1 MLNPGA
7 AVRPRGLL
15 VTLGASQLGERVLTA
30 LRLLTVFLLLGCN
43 AFFAAVEFSLVAVRP
58 WRIRQLAEEG
68 DPRARVVEVLLREI
82 SRAVSGVQVG
92 VTLAS
97 LALGFLGEAT
107 VAHVVESIFAGI
119 GERMGPLLLHGFS
132 LVVAFLVLTYLSV
145 VLGELVPKTVSL
157 ERAERVALLVARPFS
172 LFLRVFNPAIA
183 ALEVS
188 AQRIARAMGATG
200 AGLHGRVHSP
210 EELQILVEQ
219 SREQGLLEAGEE
231 KFIQRA
237 IELDTVQV
245 REIMVPRQDVHALPI
260 ESSME
265 DVLRMFAVTQR
276 SRLPV
281 YEGTLNHAAGF
292 LHVKDILWVLLDR
305 QRRREEGLPLHDFH
319 LRFLLHPLVI
329 VPETKPAG
337 DLLRELRTRRTGM
350 ALVVDEFGT
359 ILGLVTLEDLL
370 EQIVGEIHDEFDVV
384 EKPLELADGA
394 MVVDGAVKMRDLETQ
409 YGMELPEDPAY
420 ETLGGF
426 VLARLGFIPQ
436 GGESFEMEGLR
447 FTVLEVDRRRVARV
461 KIQRLPGV
469 VKAAETPA
477 GGKLASG

>member
-1 MLNPGA
+1 
-7 AVRPRGLL
+7 
-15 VTLGASQLGERVLTA
+15 LTA
-30 LRLLTVFLLLGCN
+30 LRLLTVILLLGCN

-68 DPRARVVEVLLREI
+68 DPRARVVESLLREI
-82 SRAVSGVQVG
+82 GRAVSGVQVG

-97 LALGFLGEAT
+97 LSLGFLGEAT
-107 VAHVVESIFAGI
+107 VANVLETVFAGI
-119 GERMGPLLLHGFS
+119 GGPAGRLLLHGFS
-132 LVVAFLVLTYLSV
+132 LAVAFLTLTYLSV

-157 ERAERVALLVARPFS
+157 EHSERVALMVARPFS

-183 ALEVS
+183 LFEIS
-188 AQRIARAMGATG
+188 AQRIGRSLGASGTRFH
-200 AGLHGRVHSP
+200 AQVHSP
-210 EELQILVEQ
+210 EELQLLVEQ
-219 SREQGLLEAGEE
+219 SREQGLLEPGEE

-237 IELDTVQV
+237 IELDSVQV
-245 REIMVPRQDVHALPI
+245 REIMVPRQDVHALPV

-265 DVLRMFAVTQR
+265 DVLRMLAVTQR

-281 YEGTLNHAAGF
+281 YQGTLDHAAGF
-292 LHVKDILWVLLDR
+292 LHVKDMLWVLLDR
-305 QRRREEGLPLHDFH
+305 QRRLEEGVPPQEFH
-319 LRFLLHPLVI
+319 LRSLLHPLVI

-337 DLLRELRTRRTGM
+337 DLLREMRSKHTGM

-384 EKPLELADGA
+384 ERPLALADGA
-394 MVVDGAVKMRDLETQ
+394 MVVDGALKMRDLETQ
-409 YGMELPEDPAY
+409 YSMVLPEDPAY

-436 GGESFEMEGLR
+436 GGESFEVDGLR

-461 KIQRLPGV
+461 KIQRVPVAIKGGE
-469 VKAAETPA
+469 KAATGA
-477 GGKLASG
+477 G